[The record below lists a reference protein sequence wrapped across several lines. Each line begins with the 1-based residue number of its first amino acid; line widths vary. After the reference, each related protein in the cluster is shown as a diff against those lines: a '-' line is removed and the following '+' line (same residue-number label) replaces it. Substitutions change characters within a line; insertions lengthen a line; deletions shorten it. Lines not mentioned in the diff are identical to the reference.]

1 MDNYV
6 LTSSYSLG
14 QVKADENLNFKK
26 IFDDTNHIYNGDHHC
41 EYVEIDQ
48 ISKLTSTDNF
58 SVYSH
63 NVRSLAGH
71 FDDLLDLLDQAK
83 PHTFSVI
90 ALQEIWS
97 ISRKY
102 SIPSYHGLEYCT
114 RDMNQPLPNPNC
126 GGGVG
131 LFIDSKF
138 EYELLE
144 VESSFLPGVYESIWA
159 KVQYQKGKFKIIG
172 NVYRPNS
179 APKADLALAISTHN
193 QIIQSLKSNKNH
205 KNCEIQIVSDFNV
218 NILNFAQHE
227 LTDKYLESM
236 FSHGLLPVITRPTR
250 IHHTSASLIDHIFVA
265 NKSSRHIAGIIIS
278 SLSDHFPTFYIEEC
292 KIQKVVSKPYK
303 TRLINDETIPGF
315 ESILKT
321 APWERVRIDDPKV
334 AFDNF
339 FEIIGEATDIAFPE
353 VEVKPKTAK
362 SLRTPWMS
370 SGLLKSSK
378 TRNKLFSK
386 YKNKPTL
393 LNSQAFK
400 NYNAI
405 FNRCKKAAKKAYY
418 HKQFETHKTNIRQTW
433 TLIRDVIGT
442 RAKKRE
448 NLPAFFKE
456 NKDVLSNPLDIANG
470 FNKFFARIG
479 PQLAEKVQ
487 PSPRSFKSYLSEHDS
502 SFKFSQ
508 ISQVVLL
515 DFIKRL
521 QPKTSAGVDCV
532 SNKLLKQI
540 APFLIGP
547 LHYLVNLSLKTG
559 FVPQQMKVSKVIP
572 LYKIDSGDKSDFSNY
587 RPISILSSFAKL
599 FERIVC
605 SQLMNYLEH
614 NSLLYKHQYGFRGK
628 HGTSH
633 PLIHFTNNVHD
644 ALNTGKFN
652 LSVFIDLK
660 KAFDTVNYD
669 ILLEKLNMYGVKNVE
684 NNWFRSYLTNRVQFV
699 QLPCGTLSE
708 KRVLTCGVPQ
718 GSVAGPLLFLVYIN
732 DLSNATDLFTILFAD
747 DTTLQ
752 ISSDDPEFV
761 HYKVNLELRKASDW
775 FSANLLTLN
784 AQKTK
789 YMLFKKQNSHIHLGE
804 FSIGG
809 EVISRVGEYCKE
821 KSLKFLGHHLDENLT
836 WVYHADHAHKKLVS
850 ANFALSRSK
859 SFLPQKILQQIYRSL
874 FESHLHFGSTAWGC
888 AKPRLLHKLE
898 VQQRKAIRHIN
909 HLRFNA
915 HTGDHFRKLEYLTV
929 RDLISFDQAI
939 FARKYSNG
947 KLPASFNHML
957 PSVPDQGGRRIR
969 DDDYNFFP
977 MSISYADLHYF
988 PTQQIIYNW
997 NNLPLLIKSVSD
1009 MADFRADLKSHF
1021 VSKYETVCHTVDCF
1035 ACSLPWAAQ
1044 H

>member
-1 MDNYV
+1 M
-6 LTSSYSLG
+6 
-14 QVKADENLNFKK
+14 
-26 IFDDTNHIYNGDHHC
+26 
-41 EYVEIDQ
+41 
-48 ISKLTSTDNF
+48 
-58 SVYSH
+58 
-63 NVRSLAGH
+63 
-71 FDDLLDLLDQAK
+71 
-83 PHTFSVI
+83 P
-90 ALQEIWS
+90 
-97 ISRKY
+97 
-102 SIPSYHGLEYCT
+102 
-114 RDMNQPLPNPNC
+114 
-126 GGGVG
+126 
-131 LFIDSKF
+131 
-138 EYELLE
+138 
-144 VESSFLPGVYESIWA
+144 
-159 KVQYQKGKFKIIG
+159 
-172 NVYRPNS
+172 
-179 APKADLALAISTHN
+179 
-193 QIIQSLKSNKNH
+193 
-205 KNCEIQIVSDFNV
+205 
-218 NILNFAQHE
+218 
-227 LTDKYLESM
+227 
-236 FSHGLLPVITRPTR
+236 
-250 IHHTSASLIDHIFVA
+250 
-265 NKSSRHIAGIIIS
+265 
-278 SLSDHFPTFYIEEC
+278 
-292 KIQKVVSKPYK
+292 KPYK

-378 TRNKLFSK
+378 TKNKLFSK

-448 NLPAFFKE
+448 NMPAFFKE

-508 ISQVVLL
+508 ISQVALL

-633 PLIHFTNNVHD
+633 PLIHFTNNIHN

-669 ILLEKLNMYGVKNVE
+669 ILLEKLNMYGVRNVE
-684 NNWFRSYLTNRVQFV
+684 NNWFRSYLTNRVN
-699 QLPCGTLSE
+699 
-708 KRVLTCGVPQ
+708 
-718 GSVAGPLLFLVYIN
+718 LF
-732 DLSNATDLFTILFAD
+732 
-747 DTTLQ
+747 
-752 ISSDDPEFV
+752 
-761 HYKVNLELRKASDW
+761 
-775 FSANLLTLN
+775 
-784 AQKTK
+784 
-789 YMLFKKQNSHIHLGE
+789 NSHVEPSRKRE
-804 FSIGG
+804 F
-809 EVISRVGEYCKE
+809 
-821 KSLKFLGHHLDENLT
+821 
-836 WVYHADHAHKKLVS
+836 
-850 ANFALSRSK
+850 
-859 SFLPQKILQQIYRSL
+859 
-874 FESHLHFGSTAWGC
+874 
-888 AKPRLLHKLE
+888 
-898 VQQRKAIRHIN
+898 
-909 HLRFNA
+909 
-915 HTGDHFRKLEYLTV
+915 
-929 RDLISFDQAI
+929 
-939 FARKYSNG
+939 
-947 KLPASFNHML
+947 
-957 PSVPDQGGRRIR
+957 
-969 DDDYNFFP
+969 
-977 MSISYADLHYF
+977 
-988 PTQQIIYNW
+988 
-997 NNLPLLIKSVSD
+997 
-1009 MADFRADLKSHF
+1009 
-1021 VSKYETVCHTVDCF
+1021 
-1035 ACSLPWAAQ
+1035 
-1044 H
+1044 